1 MAKGI
6 LSDMKIPNHD
16 AKLTFD
22 SPVGA
27 ITLLARDNKVVFLT
41 MGSDITPDFGRS
53 NVLQDGKKQLI
64 NYFKGK
70 SKELDFATDLE
81 GTAFQKTVWKE
92 ISKIGFGEVT
102 TYAEIAKNIGDPKA
116 VRAVGGAVGSN
127 PVPLIIGCHR
137 VLGASGKITGYSG
150 GDGLPTKR
158 WLLALEGI
166 ETKD

>member
-1 MAKGI
+1 MN
-6 LSDMKIPNHD
+6 IPDHD

-27 ITLLARDNKVVFLT
+27 VTLFARDNKVVYLT
-41 MGSDITPDFGRS
+41 MGNDITPDFGKAS
-53 NVLQDGKKQLI
+53 VLQDAKKQLTS
-64 NYFKGK
+64 YFKGK
-70 SKELDFATDLE
+70 SQDLNFPIELK
-81 GTAFQKTVWKE
+81 GTTFQKAVWAE
-92 ISKIGFGEVT
+92 IAKIGFGEVT
-102 TYAEIAKNIGDPKA
+102 TYAEIAKKIGNPKA

-127 PVPLIIGCHR
+127 PVPLIVGCHR

>member
-102 TYAEIAKNIGDPKA
+102 TYAEIAKNIGNPKA